1 MILGSSVH
9 TKRTIP
15 IQSPCEWVV
24 VSKEHA
30 MGTYT
35 TFQPTTWPRHSVSSH
50 SSYSCLQSSIPV
62 YYMGS
67 RAQWTRILLCNM
79 LVTDCFVAQV
89 SQHILHCTYACIDGQ
104 ITHVGI
110 LEYCVLSKMWVDIK
124 CIMKSL
130 ACMVYSFTLPHT
142 QSAHTHNVHTYM
154 YTNICTL

>member
-1 MILGSSVH
+1 MIDPQPTLIQYNNTLTCFACTHISAHTCTHLH

-24 VSKEHA
+24 VSREHA

-50 SSYSCLQSSIPV
+50 SSYSCPQSSIPV

-67 RAQWTRILLCNM
+67 RAQWTRILLCSM
-79 LVTDCFVAQV
+79 LVTNCFVAPV

-110 LEYCVLSKMWVDIK
+110 LEYM
-124 CIMKSL
+124 
-130 ACMVYSFTLPHT
+130 
-142 QSAHTHNVHTYM
+142 
-154 YTNICTL
+154 CTV